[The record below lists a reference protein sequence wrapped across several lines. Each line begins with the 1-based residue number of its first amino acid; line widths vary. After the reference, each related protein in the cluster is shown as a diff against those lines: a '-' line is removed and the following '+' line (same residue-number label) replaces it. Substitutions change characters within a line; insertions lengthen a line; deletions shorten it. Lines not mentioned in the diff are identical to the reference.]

1 MKTSFAALLGL
12 ISLFLSSCDL
22 DSWMYNQ
29 TTLSSYSLRTD
40 VIPES
45 KREFVTMTSQ
55 GKKICGYFIKSNG
68 TYPGI
73 TILYFHGN
81 WDHLQY
87 YWPRAELL
95 YKTGCNVFIFD
106 YQGFGMSE
114 GKPSEQGLYADGR
127 AALEYLLSR
136 SDVSRSR
143 LVFYGFSL
151 GCAGAVDLAAYTFTP
166 STLCLEAPYASSSAL
181 LQTGTLLNIPNSYVM
196 EGEYNNAEKIKK
208 VHSPVFVIHGEAD
221 NFIDLEKNGAVVYS
235 NANAPKQFIRVPGA
249 DHEGIPA
256 TWGPE
261 NYVSAIKQFILQ
273 YTPTQTD

>member
-1 MKTSFAALLGL
+1 MKTSLAAFLGL

-22 DSWMYNQ
+22 NSWMYNQ

-45 KREFVTMTSQ
+45 KRELVTMTSQ
-55 GKKICGYFIKSNG
+55 GKKIYGYFIKSNG

-151 GCAGAVDLAAYTFTP
+151 GCAGAVDLAAYTFAP
-166 STLCLEAPYASSSAL
+166 SALCLEAPYASSSAL

-208 VHSPVFVIHGEAD
+208 VHSPVLIMHGEAD
-221 NFIDLEKNGAVVYS
+221 NFIDLEKNGAVVYN
-235 NANAPKQFIRVPGA
+235 NANEPKQFVRVHGA

-256 TWGPE
+256 TWGAD
-261 NYVSAIKQFILQ
+261 NYVSAIRQFILQ
-273 YTPTQTD
+273 YTPTH